1 MLPSTFI
8 DKIITVTEAVKCK
21 LAHTITSNVGSGDA
35 DITPQIITL
44 RDVFKIADSM
54 PDSIDNLV
62 RVIYIVLCERQRSE

>member
-8 DKIITVTEAVKCK
+8 DKIIAVTEAVKCK
-21 LAHTITSNVGSGDA
+21 LAHNITSNVGSGDA